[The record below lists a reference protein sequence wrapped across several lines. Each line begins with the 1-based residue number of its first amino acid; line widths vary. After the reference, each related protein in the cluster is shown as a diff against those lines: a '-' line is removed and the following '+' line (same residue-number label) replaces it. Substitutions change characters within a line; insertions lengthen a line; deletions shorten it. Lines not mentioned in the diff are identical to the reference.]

1 MTSTQQVKYPRP
13 ELNIE
18 EPVINTI
25 GSFETV
31 RNDRIMYYDSIC
43 DKCENNNQKGIR
55 GKL

>member
-43 DKCENNNQKGIR
+43 DKCETTTK
-55 GKL
+55 KE